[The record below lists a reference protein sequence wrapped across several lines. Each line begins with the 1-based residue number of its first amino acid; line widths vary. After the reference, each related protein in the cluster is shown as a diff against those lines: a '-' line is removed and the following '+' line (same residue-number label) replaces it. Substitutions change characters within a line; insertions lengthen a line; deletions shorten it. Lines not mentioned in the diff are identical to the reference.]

1 MLDDLKLGPA
11 FHALM
16 GIVVHPAMSAT
27 RTARARCIRE
37 ILSARVL
44 RHWSAGPAC
53 LAHPADN
60 SDLHYQSGFGN
71 SFSSE
76 AVAGAL
82 PVGRNSPQHPPKG
95 LCAEVLSGSAFTAPR
110 AENHSTWLYRLRP
123 SAMHGPYRRIADGL
137 LRSGPF
143 VEVETPPNRMR
154 WDPLPLPSTPTDFI
168 EGLATIAGSAEP
180 AAQAGL
186 AVHIYCANRSM
197 SERYVYFADGELMFV
212 PQTGALELFTE
223 LGRMEIRPGEIAV
236 VPRGMKFKVMVDG
249 PVRGY
254 VCENYGAPFRLPE
267 LGPIGSQGLAQ
278 QRDFQVPVA
287 AFEDRE
293 HQCQV
298 VAKFMGGLWASELRH
313 SPLDVVA
320 WHGDYV
326 PYKYDLA
333 RFMAINTVS
342 FDHPDPSIFTVLTSP
357 SGQAGV
363 ANVDFVI
370 FPPRWVVAED
380 TFRPPW
386 FHRNVM
392 SELMGLV
399 HGVYDAKAEGFLP
412 GGVSIH
418 NCMSAHGPDLATF
431 QRASEG
437 ELKPHKIENTLAF
450 MWESRYV
457 FRPTKFALSA
467 RELQK
472 DYDRVWDGFKKNSGS
487 GQ

>member
-1 MLDDLKLGPA
+1 MEMRTSPKLKKVWNQELP
-11 FHALM
+11 
-16 GIVVHPAMSAT
+16 
-27 RTARARCIRE
+27 
-37 ILSARVL
+37 
-44 RHWSAGPAC
+44 
-53 LAHPADN
+53 
-60 SDLHYQSGFGN
+60 YQSGFGN
-71 SFSSE
+71 LFTSE
-76 AVAGAL
+76 AVKGAL
-82 PVGRNSPQHPPKG
+82 PVGRNSPQRAPKG
-95 LCAEVLSGSAFTAPR
+95 LYAEVLSGTAFTAAR
-110 AENHSTWLYRLRP
+110 AENQSTWLYKLRP
-123 SAMHGPYRRIADGL
+123 SAMHGPYRRIKDRS

-143 VEVETPPNRMR
+143 DEVETPPNRLR
-154 WDPLPLPSTPTDFI
+154 WNPLPMPAKPTDFI
-168 EGLATIAGSAEP
+168 DGLATIAGSGEP
-180 AAQAGL
+180 AAHTGL
-186 AVHIYCANRSM
+186 AVHIYRFNRSM
-197 SERYVYFADGELMFV
+197 VDRYFWNADGELMFV
-212 PQTGALELFTE
+212 PQQGAIQLFTE
-223 LGRMEIRPGEIAV
+223 LGKLEAKPGEIAV
-236 VPRGMKFKVMVDG
+236 VPRGVKFKLMAEG

-254 VCENYGAPFRLPE
+254 LCENYGAPFRLPE

-287 AFEDRE
+287 AFEE
-293 HQCQV
+293 KEKSQV
-298 VAKFMGGLWASELRH
+298 VGKFMGSLWAAEFQH

-333 RFMAINTVS
+333 RFMVLNTVS

-357 SGQAGV
+357 SAHPGV

-370 FPPRWVVAED
+370 FPPRWVVAEG

-431 QRASEG
+431 GKASAA

-457 FRPTKFALSA
+457 FRPTRFAMSSP
-467 RELQK
+467 ELQK
-472 DYDRVWDGFKKNSGS
+472 DYDRVWDGFKKLHK
-487 GQ
+487 